1 MIDDIIRGFI
11 DDKVAWYRGWLK
23 EYPYDFQRNCSREYL
38 IDSITTE
45 ITDSVTDK
53 NFTIAELK
61 DAISESIDSFDFQEV
76 IDGRTYSFTKP
87 VMV

>member
-1 MIDDIIRGFI
+1 MICNTIKGFI

-23 EYPYDFQRNCSREYL
+23 EYPYDFQRNCSREYV
-38 IDSITTE
+38 IGCIATE
-45 ITDSVTDK
+45 ITESVADK
-53 NFTIAELK
+53 NFTITELK
-61 DAISESIDSFDFQEV
+61 DAISGSIDRFDFQEV